1 MSKRLKILK
10 IYYLPLFIALI
21 IAITQFVLSSNFT
34 LTRWEGGGFGMYS
47 ESSPDISRIVGIS
60 IKNPYG
66 EINLRL
72 NPPDKK
78 LFYYIKNLGGKKR
91 DDWDKLIE
99 DSDRIRRFPK
109 YALTDEY
116 IRKISNEVLDMNLY
130 ITSEMRFNNN
140 PITVN
145 VYVIQLNMNIK
156 DNSIQTKELYSKKR
170 IFKLY

>member
-10 IYYLPLFIALI
+10 IYYLPIFIALI

-47 ESSPDISRIVGIS
+47 EPNPNSSRIVGIS
-60 IKNPYG
+60 IKNPDG
-66 EINLRL
+66 ELNLRL
-72 NPPDKK
+72 NPPDNK
-78 LFYYIKNLGGKKR
+78 LSYYINKMKGNNR
-91 DDWDKLIE
+91 DDWDKLIA
-99 DSDRIRRFPK
+99 DSDRIRRFQK

-116 IRKISNEVLDMNLY
+116 IRKIANELLDINYNLK
-130 ITSEMRFNNN
+130 TEMRLNNN

-156 DNSIQTKELYSKKR
+156 DSSIQTKVLYSKNLN
-170 IFKLY
+170 I

>member
-10 IYYLPLFIALI
+10 IYYIPLFIALI

-47 ESSPDISRIVGIS
+47 EPNPNSSRIVGIS
-60 IKNPYG
+60 IKNPDG
-66 EINLRL
+66 ELNLRL

-78 LFYYIKNLGGKKR
+78 LSNYIKKMKGKTR

-116 IRKISNEVLDMNLY
+116 IRKISNELLDINYNLKL
-130 ITSEMRFNNN
+130 EMRSNNN

-156 DNSIQTKELYSKKR
+156 DNSIQTQELYSKTLD
-170 IFKLY
+170 I

>member
-47 ESSPDISRIVGIS
+47 EPNPNSSRIVGIS
-60 IKNPYG
+60 IKNPDG
-66 EINLRL
+66 EINHRL

-78 LFYYIKNLGGKKR
+78 LLYYIKKMKGKTR

-116 IRKISNEVLDMNLY
+116 IRKIANELLDINYYLK
-130 ITSEMRFNNN
+130 SQMRSNNN

-156 DNSIQTKELYSKKR
+156 ENSIQTQELYSKMLN
-170 IFKLY
+170 I

>member
-47 ESSPDISRIVGIS
+47 EPNPNSSRIVGIS
-60 IKNPYG
+60 IKNPNG

-78 LFYYIKNLGGKKR
+78 LLYYIKKMKGKKR

-116 IRKISNEVLDMNLY
+116 IRKISNEVLDLNPYLKLK
-130 ITSEMRFNNN
+130 SKMRSNNN
-140 PITVN
+140 PITVK

-156 DNSIQTKELYSKKR
+156 DNSIQTQELYSK
-170 IFKLY
+170 ILNI

>member
-1 MSKRLKILK
+1 MRKRLKILK
-10 IYYLPLFIALI
+10 IYHLPLFIALI
-21 IAITQFVLSSNFT
+21 LAITQFVLSSNFT

-47 ESSPDISRIVGIS
+47 EPNPNSSRIVVIS
-60 IKNPYG
+60 IKNPDG

-72 NPPDKK
+72 NPPDNKI
-78 LFYYIKNLGGKKR
+78 FSYIKKMKGKKK

-116 IRKISNEVLDMNLY
+116 IRKVANELLDINYSLNLK
-130 ITSEMRFNNN
+130 MRSNNN

-145 VYVIQLNMNIK
+145 VYVIQLKLNIK
-156 DNSIQTKELYSKKR
+156 DNSMQTQELYSK
-170 IFKLY
+170 ILNI